1 MTQPRLLVAA
11 IVIVVV
17 GAAGT
22 ARAQSEAA
30 PGCAEPRPA
39 RGTFYPLTF
48 PGATDIIP
56 SAINDKGTIVG
67 GLIDADSQRVHSFL
81 YRNGRM
87 RLIDVPG
94 SATTGASDINDR
106 GTIAGWFGFPT
117 HGFVRHRGV
126 LTTIDAPGSFET
138 VVNAINNR
146 NVIGGLGLEPN
157 GSDGLN
163 VGFVRYPDGSFERI
177 VPPGSDSSLVKDV
190 NDRGTLLVN
199 VSFGQLLRIDGQY
212 EPIQQ
217 CHPLDTVLRLSNE
230 SKHLA
235 FVGTTVDA
243 AGTVN
248 GMLRT
253 NTKFETFLYPGSIQ
267 TVLIAVN
274 DKGTAIGTAV
284 VPDVGAVAFVF
295 VPRNKR

>member
-1 MTQPRLLVAA
+1 LLVAA

-81 YRNGRM
+81 YRHGRM

-126 LTTIDAPGSFET
+126 LTTIDAPGLLRDGRQRHQQSKCHWR
-138 VVNAINNR
+138 A
-146 NVIGGLGLEPN
+146 
-157 GSDGLN
+157 GSRTERLRRLN
-163 VGFVRYPDGSFERI
+163 VGFVRYPTVR
-177 VPPGSDSSLVKDV
+177 SS
-190 NDRGTLLVN
+190 
-199 VSFGQLLRIDGQY
+199 
-212 EPIQQ
+212 
-217 CHPLDTVLRLSNE
+217 
-230 SKHLA
+230 A
-235 FVGTTVDA
+235 
-243 AGTVN
+243 
-248 GMLRT
+248 
-253 NTKFETFLYPGSIQ
+253 
-267 TVLIAVN
+267 
-274 DKGTAIGTAV
+274 
-284 VPDVGAVAFVF
+284 
-295 VPRNKR
+295 